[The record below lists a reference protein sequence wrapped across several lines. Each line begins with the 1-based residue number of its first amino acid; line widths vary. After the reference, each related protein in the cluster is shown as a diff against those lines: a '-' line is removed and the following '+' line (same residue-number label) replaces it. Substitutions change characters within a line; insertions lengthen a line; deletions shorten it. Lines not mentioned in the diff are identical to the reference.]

1 MSSALDGFAT
11 RRLWSLWDMIEI
23 EIGKLVY
30 SLERVT
36 VERNNFERFQRELT
50 KANDAK
56 TVLRLK
62 IFRNLKA
69 DVSEIERITSIAGMT
84 STQQA
89 AERSK
94 IFLSQHDHIDDAENN
109 IEMGPDQCGNVF
121 RHLSDIVSRARDDCI
136 SRKYYQ
142 IDPQHAVY
150 LDDSKP
156 PFGLDVEAAFSTAVS
171 DISEAAKCYALN
183 RTTATVYHLMRAAE
197 TAVKAAAVKLV
208 ATVIDKNGN
217 GLSWGPMAQ
226 NIKSKIDVLPTGPTK
241 EEWYRVH
248 TEMES
253 MNRGWRTPSM
263 HPKNMYNDEEA
274 KTAFDATKA
283 FMRHLAVFL

>member
-1 MSSALDGFAT
+1 MNSAIDGLAT

-23 EIGKLVY
+23 EIGKLVN
-30 SLERVT
+30 SLERIT

-56 TVLRLK
+56 TTIKLR

-89 AERSK
+89 ADRTK
-94 IFLSQHDHIDDAENN
+94 VFLSQHDHIDDPAT
-109 IEMGPDQCGNVF
+109 IVEMGPDQCGNVF

-142 IDPQHAVY
+142 IDPQHAVF
-150 LDDSKP
+150 LDDNKP
-156 PFGLDVEAAFSTAVS
+156 PFGLDVEAAFPTAIS

-197 TAVKAAAVKLV
+197 TAVKAAALKLV

-226 NIKSKIDVLPTGPTK
+226 NIKGKIDVLPAGPNK
-241 EEWYRVH
+241 EEWYRLH
-248 TEMES
+248 AEMES

-263 HPKNMYNDEEA
+263 HPKTTYSDDEA
-274 KTAFDATKA
+274 KVAFDATKA
-283 FMRHLAVFL
+283 FMRHLSVFL